1 MSRRNRPFQLRSLI
15 RRRGWDRSGF
25 FTPCIRKL
33 FPFNLERPTDVP
45 KNGSMETSR
54 ACAFLVLSLKIAAAA
69 PPQAISSVF
78 DSALASQP
86 AQASSTPL
94 SYVIAHFPY
103 GGGWSTRLMLANN
116 GSATAKVNI
125 TFLDQLG
132 RPAFVPLEGEGP
144 QSSQQLSIPPNQVK
158 VVGADPAH
166 RTTGDLQVAW
176 GTASSSAPLN
186 IFTLFDTGPSAAVI
200 TGAVGAPS
208 TAAAR
213 SFRFPVSV
221 NGPLGYNAGM
231 AIANPNSSAAT
242 VTVKVLNTDGSVKG
256 SFQEILQ
263 ANHQTLFVL
272 TQKMTFDAALFSG
285 SVAVCG
291 TQPVGLVT
299 VGFEGGQAFFTTSV
313 TNDPCP

>member
-1 MSRRNRPFQLRSLI
+1 
-15 RRRGWDRSGF
+15 
-25 FTPCIRKL
+25 
-33 FPFNLERPTDVP
+33 
-45 KNGSMETSR
+45 
-54 ACAFLVLSLKIAAAA
+54 
-69 PPQAISSVF
+69 
-78 DSALASQP
+78 
-86 AQASSTPL
+86 
-94 SYVIAHFPY
+94 
-103 GGGWSTRLMLANN
+103 MLANS

-125 TFLDQLG
+125 TFFDQLG

-144 QSSQQLSIPPNQVK
+144 QSSQQLSIPPNEIK
-158 VVGADPAH
+158 VLGADPAH
-166 RTTGDLQVAW
+166 RTSGDLQVAW
-176 GTASSSAPLN
+176 GTATSNAPLN
-186 IFTLFDTGPSAAVI
+186 IFTLFDTGPSGAVI
-200 TGAVGAPS
+200 TGAVGAQS

-242 VTVKVLNTDGSVKG
+242 VTMRVLNTDGSVKG
-256 SFQEILQ
+256 SFQETLQ

-272 TQKMTFDAALFSG
+272 TQKMSFDAALFSG
-285 SVAVCG
+285 SVAVCA